1 MVFIAAALCSYIL
14 KSDYQNSEY
23 QSRPIY
29 PSIAQA
35 RGVIGRMA
43 ARELSI
49 PGSEVARRFK
59 QDRSAVS
66 RAAQRVENNEELM
79 KAATAIMEQLRGETK
94 QS

>member
-1 MVFIAAALCSYIL
+1 MNIWVGVAMVGNNVDRLVCGL
-14 KSDYQNSEY
+14 TK
-23 QSRPIY
+23 R

-35 RGVIGRMA
+35 RGVIGHMA

-66 RAAQRVENNEELM
+66 RAAQRVENNEEFL
-79 KAATAIMEQLRGETK
+79 KFFLDLTTLID
-94 QS
+94 

>member
-1 MVFIAAALCSYIL
+1 
-14 KSDYQNSEY
+14 
-23 QSRPIY
+23 
-29 PSIAQA
+29 
-35 RGVIGRMA
+35 MA

-66 RAAQRVENNEELM
+66 RSAHRVENNEELM
-79 KAATAIMEQLRGETK
+79 KAATVIMEQFRGDTK